1 MTRRV
6 DQLVKDSCLEVEQ
19 QAAQP
24 VVVGLEEQEDEAEV
38 DLGQI
43 EEDKHQ
49 VASESQVLEDTLKP
63 CTEQVDNWLHWLG
76 R

>member
-6 DQLVKDSCLEVEQ
+6 DQHVKDSCLEVGQ
-19 QAAQP
+19 LAAQP
-24 VVVGLEEQEDEAEV
+24 AVAGLEEQEDEAEV

-49 VASESQVLEDTLKP
+49 VASESQVVVELSKP
-63 CTEQVDNWLHWLG
+63 YTEHVDN
-76 R
+76 